1 MQLPS
6 QFVLP
11 MMRQVSLPVLRKM
24 ETIVYSRQVNLRSHK
39 ASEQEI
45 QAYIKAY
52 IKSILKQCP

>member
-24 ETIVYSRQVNLRSHK
+24 ETLVYSRQVNLQSHK

-45 QAYIKAY
+45 QAYIKP
-52 IKSILKQCP
+52 ILKQCP